1 MDFLFIPALAL
12 MPLMALGYVFVVIY
26 QVLTSSSRGG
36 VLSVLTGVTLIK
48 VALAFL
54 VLSAMSGFVF
64 LGGTAGAIA
73 GSGGTVKA
81 RQVLELIS
89 SISVFCFFVSLAFVG
104 TALIRYAIGKKI
116 P

>member
-12 MPLMALGYVFVVIY
+12 MALGYVFVVIY
-26 QVLTSSSRGG
+26 RVLTSSSRGG

-54 VLSAMSGFVF
+54 VLSAISGLVF

-73 GSGGTVKA
+73 GSGGTAKA
-81 RQVLELIS
+81 RQILELIS
-89 SISVFCFFVSLAFVG
+89 SISVFCFFVSLAFAG
-104 TALIRYAIGKKI
+104 TALIRYAIGKKT